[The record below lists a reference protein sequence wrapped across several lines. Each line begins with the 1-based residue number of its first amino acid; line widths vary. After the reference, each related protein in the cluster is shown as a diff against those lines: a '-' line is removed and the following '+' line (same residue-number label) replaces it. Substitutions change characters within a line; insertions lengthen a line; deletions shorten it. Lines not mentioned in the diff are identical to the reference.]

1 MKLYVSPAVP
11 VSRLQQCTRLLSPT
25 VWVQSY
31 PEYCRKIYNLKS
43 EQFEKAI
50 EALEKTQGRVC
61 PGLML
66 PISSHATANCTFHIY
81 GARYVITTE

>member
-1 MKLYVSPAVP
+1 MRLYVSSAVP
-11 VSRLQQCTRLLSPT
+11 ISRLHPRTMLLSPT

-61 PGLML
+61 PGLLTCLQAVTKFRL
-66 PISSHATANCTFHIY
+66 PH
-81 GARYVITTE
+81 GAGT